1 MTHKLEN
8 NYTKEVLALLQ
19 KFKDLQQLSQPGD
32 PENRLR
38 APKEFDVEGQ
48 WDLITELPQD
58 WGNRLLA
65 SKKKKKK
72 QKTCMYQGPGERS
85 SDPTRD
91 WARCVWVSRSVLW
104 RCGSTVTCWVVRGTD
119 YNSHGKPSMLAY
131 VLWKEAAIRAITPTI
146 VWPQAKLQGGNKAL
160 PNNRKLD

>member
-65 SKKKKKK
+65 SKKKKKRVFTRAQVK
-72 QKTCMYQGPGERS
+72 GAVTPQETEPDVCECPG
-85 SDPTRD
+85 
-91 WARCVWVSRSVLW
+91 VS
-104 RCGSTVTCWVVRGTD
+104 CGGVGR
-119 YNSHGKPSMLAY
+119 
-131 VLWKEAAIRAITPTI
+131 
-146 VWPQAKLQGGNKAL
+146 Q
-160 PNNRKLD
+160 